1 MVCIGRAD
9 GSMEYLDQHL
19 LDYAGLPAEDVRG
32 WGWLRL
38 IHPEDASIAERT
50 WKELFK
56 GGEPYAAQK
65 QGSEHC
71 YQSDQRSENKLQIEL
86 SHYGRRD
93 GSLQALANVLG
104 ASQQCRF
111 RNWFSALSTV
121 TSFWKS
127 SKISHGSSLLPA

>member
-1 MVCIGRAD
+1 
-9 GSMEYLDQHL
+9 MEYLDQHL
-19 LDYAGLPAEDVRG
+19 LDYAGLPAEDVRD

-71 YQSDQRSENKLQIEL
+71 YQSDQRSENN
-86 SHYGRRD
+86 SR
-93 GSLQALANVLG
+93 SN
-104 ASQQCRF
+104 F
-111 RNWFSALSTV
+111 RITEGEMAV
-121 TSFWKS
+121 CK
-127 SKISHGSSLLPA
+127 H